1 MAEDLET
8 VVELPAMSRSTQFA
22 LKVLRTR
29 WLVRL
34 PIYLFRARLGFIF
47 GHRLIMLEHFGRK
60 TGKRRYAIL
69 ELIGQ
74 KPGTY
79 FVVSGFGEHAD
90 WLRNVRA
97 NPRVTVTVG
106 SARGIPAVAKRLEP
120 AAGTV
125 ILGDYAERYPRTWQA
140 LTPVLKGLSGRRSF
154 ALGDVAVVSLTRVDE
169 DRPSRD

>member
-1 MAEDLET
+1 M
-8 VVELPAMSRSTQFA
+8 VEEVKAAAGLPTMSRSTQFA

-47 GHRLIMLEHFGRK
+47 GRRLIMLEHYGRK

-69 ELIGQ
+69 ELVNQ
-74 KPGTY
+74 APGTY

-90 WLRNVRA
+90 WLKNVRA
-97 NPRVTVTVG
+97 NPHVRITVG
-106 SARGIPAVAKRLEP
+106 SKRAIPAIAKRLEP

-125 ILGDYAERYPRTWQA
+125 VLTDYAERYPRTWQA
-140 LTPVLKGLSGRRSF
+140 LTPVLQGLSGRKAF
-154 ALGDVAVVSLTRVDE
+154 VLGDVAVVSLTRVDGQ
-169 DRPSRD
+169 RRD